1 MTKLALFSVVN
12 PLRECEV
19 YLPPLGLAYIASY
32 LREHMHFNDTVIL
45 HGSRDPIRELAK
57 HKPDLLGVSSVTQNF
72 EGAKN
77 LAGKIESRFDI
88 PIIIG
93 GPHVSGFQTMP
104 SCFDVGVLGEG
115 EETMSELVDAYER
128 HGLDKNKLKEIR
140 GIVFHD
146 HGKTVTTEGRRPI
159 RPLDGIP
166 LPAREL
172 LEIRRATHMFTSR
185 GCPYRCVFCS
195 SSRLWRSPR
204 FFTPE
209 RVVDEMKV
217 LIGKHRVEKIHI
229 YDDLFT
235 VNRQRLRRIVRLV
248 REEKIDEEAT
258 FSCLARADMVDE
270 EICRLLK
277 DMNVVS
283 VQFGFESGS
292 ERVLAYLKQG
302 TVTVEQNRRAIEV
315 CKKHGLSVFGS
326 FIVGSPNE
334 TRGDIMATLDFIRN
348 SRIDGG
354 TVYPLIPFPGTEV
367 WRHARERGL
376 VSDHMDWSKLDM
388 EFYNPEQSITLT
400 DKIDG
405 KEFQELYTE
414 IQRELATLLI
424 GCFSGIP
431 PRIHSRVS
439 NVLDS
444 QPKIFGLA

>member
-1 MTKLALFSVVN
+1 
-12 PLRECEV
+12 
-19 YLPPLGLAYIASY
+19 
-32 LREHMHFNDTVIL
+32 
-45 HGSRDPIRELAK
+45 
-57 HKPDLLGVSSVTQNF
+57 
-72 EGAKN
+72 
-77 LAGKIESRFDI
+77 
-88 PIIIG
+88 
-93 GPHVSGFQTMP
+93 
-104 SCFDVGVLGEG
+104 
-115 EETMSELVDAYER
+115 
-128 HGLDKNKLKEIR
+128 
-140 GIVFHD
+140 
-146 HGKTVTTEGRRPI
+146 
-159 RPLDGIP
+159 
-166 LPAREL
+166 
-172 LEIRRATHMFTSR
+172 
-185 GCPYRCVFCS
+185 
-195 SSRLWRSPR
+195 
-204 FFTPE
+204 
-209 RVVDEMKV
+209 
-217 LIGKHRVEKIHI
+217 
-229 YDDLFT
+229 
-235 VNRQRLRRIVRLV
+235 
-248 REEKIDEEAT
+248 
-258 FSCLARADMVDE
+258 
-270 EICRLLK
+270 
-277 DMNVVS
+277 